1 MGFGMLIKMESPNL
15 QKSMAI
21 AMFGG
26 VVVSFAPILY
36 ALSDANP
43 LTGAF
48 FRMAYALPFLLIII
62 WFRKADDSRSI
73 NTRLIALVAGFAF
86 SLDFLAYHSTVDWIG
101 TGIGTLIGNSQVIIV
116 TLMSWWLFGERPNLS
131 ILISLPI
138 VMIGLVLISGILDDN
153 PYGEHPVRGVIAG
166 VFTAIFYSL
175 FLIIYRF
182 ANREL
187 APAVNLQFDST
198 AGCAFGLI
206 ILSFLPLQSIHV
218 DPIDFEPNLPTHGWL
233 LMLAILSQVIGWL
246 AIAHSL
252 PRLPAA
258 YTSFAILLQPT
269 LTIVWGIILLS
280 EAPSIQQAIGMILI
294 LGSIIGVTVYGS
306 VDSSKDSE
314 NTKAL

>member
-1 MGFGMLIKMESPNL
+1 MESANL
-15 QKSMAI
+15 QKSMGI

-48 FRMAYALPFLLIII
+48 FRMAYAIPFLLLII
-62 WFRKADDSRSI
+62 WFRKAQDSRST
-73 NTRLIALVAGFAF
+73 NTRLVAVIAGFAF

-138 VMIGLVLISGILDDN
+138 VMIGLVLISGVLDDN
-153 PYGEHPVRGVIAG
+153 PYGEYPVRGVIAG
-166 VFTAIFYSL
+166 VFTAIFYSA

-198 AGCAFGLI
+198 VGCALGLL
-206 ILSFLPLQSIHV
+206 ILSFLPLQSIYV
-218 DPIDFEPNLPTHGWL
+218 EPIDFEPSFPTHGWL
-233 LMLAILSQVIGWL
+233 LALALLSQVMGWL
-246 AIAHSL
+246 AIAYSL

-269 LTIVWGIILLS
+269 FTIIWGIILLS
-280 EAPSIQQAIGMILI
+280 ESPSLQQAVGMFLI
-294 LGSIIGVTVYGS
+294 LGSIIAVTTSGTV
-306 VDSSKDSE
+306 KDGE
-314 NTKAL
+314 K

>member
-1 MGFGMLIKMESPNL
+1 MESANL
-15 QKSMAI
+15 RKSMGI

-48 FRMAYALPFLLIII
+48 FRMLYAIPFFLLII
-62 WFRKADDSRSI
+62 FLRKDTDTRSI
-73 NTRLIALVAGFAF
+73 NTRLIAVIAGFAF
-86 SLDFLAYHSTVDWIG
+86 SLDFLAYHSTIDWIG

-116 TLMSWWLFGERPNLS
+116 TLVSWWLFGERPNLS

-138 VMIGLVLISGILDDN
+138 VMIGLVLISGVLDEN
-153 PYGEHPVRGVIAG
+153 PYGEYPVRGVIAG
-166 VFTAIFYSL
+166 VFTAIFYSS

-187 APAVNLQFDST
+187 APAVNLQLDST
-198 AGCAFGLI
+198 VGCAIGLL
-206 ILSFLPLQSIHV
+206 ILSFLPLQSIYV
-218 DPIDFEPNLPTHGWL
+218 EPIDFEPKFPSHGWL
-233 LMLAILSQVIGWL
+233 LALAFLSQVMGWL

-269 LTIVWGIILLS
+269 FTIIWGIILLS
-280 EAPSIQQAIGMILI
+280 EFPSTQQAIGMFLI
-294 LGSIIGVTVYGS
+294 LGSIIAVTTSGN
-306 VDSSKDSE
+306 SKDD
-314 NTKAL
+314 KK

>member
-1 MGFGMLIKMESPNL
+1 M
-15 QKSMAI
+15 QKSMESSSLQKTMSI

-48 FRMAYALPFLLIII
+48 FRMAYAIPFLLLII
-62 WFRKADDSRSI
+62 WFRKAKDPRTI
-73 NTRLIALVAGFAF
+73 NTRLIAVIAGFAF

-138 VMIGLVLISGILDDN
+138 VMIGLVLISGVLDDD
-153 PYGEHPVRGVIAG
+153 PYGEYPVRGVVAG
-166 VFTAIFYSL
+166 VFTAIFYSA

-182 ANREL
+182 ANKEL

-198 AGCAFGLI
+198 VGCAIGLL
-206 ILSFLPLQSIHV
+206 ILSFLPLQSIYV
-218 DPIDFEPNLPTHGWL
+218 EPIDFEPKFPTHGWL
-233 LMLAILSQVIGWL
+233 LALAFLSQVTGWL
-246 AIAHSL
+246 AIAYSL

-269 LTIVWGIILLS
+269 FTIIWGIILLS
-280 EAPSIQQAIGMILI
+280 ESPSMQQAIGMFLI
-294 LGSIIGVTVYGS
+294 LGSIIAVNTSGNV
-306 VDSSKDSE
+306 KDGE
-314 NTKAL
+314 

>member
-1 MGFGMLIKMESPNL
+1 
-15 QKSMAI
+15 MAI

-48 FRMAYALPFLLIII
+48 FRMVYALPFLLIII
-62 WFRKADDSRSI
+62 LFRKAEDTRSV

-116 TLMSWWLFGERPNLS
+116 TLISWRLFGERPNLS

-138 VMIGLVLISGILDDN
+138 VMVGLVLISGVLDDD
-153 PYGEHPVRGVIAG
+153 PYGEYPVRGVIAG
-166 VFTAIFYSL
+166 VFTAIFYSA

-198 AGCAFGLI
+198 AGCALGLL
-206 ILSFLPLQSIHV
+206 ILSFLPLKSIYV
-218 DPIDFEPNLPTHGWL
+218 EPIDFEPKFPTHGWL
-233 LMLAILSQVIGWL
+233 LALAILSQVMGWL

-269 LTIVWGIILLS
+269 FTIIWGILLLAES
-280 EAPSIQQAIGMILI
+280 PSLQQAIGMFLI
-294 LGSIIGVTVYGS
+294 LGSIVAVTTNGAV
-306 VDSSKDSE
+306 E
-314 NTKAL
+314 NDGN

>member
-1 MGFGMLIKMESPNL
+1 MGFKMLTKMESPNL

-48 FRMAYALPFLLIII
+48 FRMAYALPFLLLII
-62 WFRKADDSRSI
+62 WFRKADDSRSN
-73 NTRLIALVAGFAF
+73 NTRLIAVVAGFAF

-138 VMIGLVLISGILDDN
+138 VMIGLVLISGILDDQ

-166 VFTAIFYSL
+166 VFTAIFYSA

-198 AGCAFGLI
+198 LGCAVGLV
-206 ILSFLPLQSIHV
+206 ILSFLPLQSIYV
-218 DPIDFEPNLPTHGWL
+218 DPIDFEPSFPTHGWL
-233 LMLAILSQVIGWL
+233 LILALLSQVIGWL

-269 LTIVWGIILLS
+269 LTIVWGILLLS
-280 EAPSIQQAIGMILI
+280 ESPSLQQGIGMFLI
-294 LGSIIGVTVYGS
+294 LGSIIAVTVNGS
-306 VDSSKDSE
+306 VE
-314 NTKAL
+314 ND

>member
-1 MGFGMLIKMESPNL
+1 M
-15 QKSMAI
+15 QKSMESSSLQKTMSI

-48 FRMAYALPFLLIII
+48 FRMAYAIPFLLLII
-62 WFRKADDSRSI
+62 WFRKAKDPRTT
-73 NTRLIALVAGFAF
+73 NTRLIAIIAGFAF

-138 VMIGLVLISGILDDN
+138 VMIGLVLISGVLDDD
-153 PYGEHPVRGVIAG
+153 PYGEYPVRGVVAG
-166 VFTAIFYSL
+166 VFTAIFYSA

-182 ANREL
+182 ANKEL

-198 AGCAFGLI
+198 VGCAIGLL
-206 ILSFLPLQSIHV
+206 ILSFLPLQSIYV
-218 DPIDFEPNLPTHGWL
+218 EPIDFEPKFPTHGWL
-233 LMLAILSQVIGWL
+233 LALAFLSQVTGWL
-246 AIAHSL
+246 AIAYSL

-269 LTIVWGIILLS
+269 FTIIWGIILLS
-280 EAPSIQQAIGMILI
+280 ESPSMQQAIGMFLI
-294 LGSIIGVTVYGS
+294 LGSIIVVNTSGTV
-306 VDSSKDSE
+306 KDGE
-314 NTKAL
+314 K

>member
-1 MGFGMLIKMESPNL
+1 
-15 QKSMAI
+15 MAI

-48 FRMAYALPFLLIII
+48 FRMVYALPFLLIII
-62 WFRKADDSRSI
+62 LFRKAEDTRSV

-138 VMIGLVLISGILDDN
+138 VMVGLVLISGVLDDD
-153 PYGEHPVRGVIAG
+153 PYGEYPVRGVIAG
-166 VFTAIFYSL
+166 VFTAIFYSA

-198 AGCAFGLI
+198 AGCALGLL
-206 ILSFLPLQSIHV
+206 ILSFLPLKSIYV
-218 DPIDFEPNLPTHGWL
+218 EPIDFEPKFPTHGWL
-233 LMLAILSQVIGWL
+233 LALAILSQVMGWL

-269 LTIVWGIILLS
+269 FTIIWGILLLAES
-280 EAPSIQQAIGMILI
+280 PSLQQAIGMFLI
-294 LGSIIGVTVYGS
+294 LGSIVAVTTNGAV
-306 VDSSKDSE
+306 E
-314 NTKAL
+314 NDGN

>member
-1 MGFGMLIKMESPNL
+1 MDSKKLK
-15 QKSMAI
+15 KSMAI

-36 ALSDANP
+36 VLSNANP

-48 FRMAYALPFLLIII
+48 FRMIYALPFLGFII
-62 WFRKADDSRSI
+62 WFRSLDDSRSM
-73 NTRLIALVAGFAF
+73 NTRLIAIGAGLAF
-86 SLDFLAYHSTVDWIG
+86 SLDFLSYHSAVDWIG

-116 TLMSWWLFGERPNLS
+116 TLMSWWLLGERPNLS

-138 VMIGLVLISGILDDN
+138 VMFGLFLISGIWDDE
-153 PYGEHPVRGVIAG
+153 PYGSHPVRGVIAG
-166 VFTAIFYSL
+166 VFTAIFYSA

-187 APAVNLQFDST
+187 APATNLQFDST
-198 AGCAFGLI
+198 VGCAFGLL

-218 DPIDFEPNLPTHGWL
+218 DPIDFEPTMPVHGWL
-233 LMLAILSQVIGWL
+233 LLLAILSQVVGWL
-246 AIAHSL
+246 AIAYSL

-269 LTIVWGIILLS
+269 LTIVWGIVLLS
-280 EAPSIQQAIGMILI
+280 ELPSIQQVIGMILI
-294 LGSIIGVTVYGS
+294 FVSIIGVTVYGS
-306 VDSSKDSE
+306 VESSTASE
-314 NTKAL
+314 DTKVL

>member
-1 MGFGMLIKMESPNL
+1 
-15 QKSMAI
+15 
-21 AMFGG
+21 MFGG

-48 FRMAYALPFLLIII
+48 FRMAYAIPFLLLII
-62 WFRKADDSRSI
+62 WFRKAKDSRTI
-73 NTRLIALVAGFAF
+73 NTRLIAVIAGFAF

-138 VMIGLVLISGILDDN
+138 VMIGLVLISGVLDDD
-153 PYGEHPVRGVIAG
+153 PYGEYPVRGVVAG
-166 VFTAIFYSL
+166 VFTAIFYSA

-198 AGCAFGLI
+198 VGCAIGLL
-206 ILSFLPLQSIHV
+206 ILSFLPLQSIYV
-218 DPIDFEPNLPTHGWL
+218 EPIDFEFKFPTHGWL
-233 LMLAILSQVIGWL
+233 LALAFLSLVMGWL
-246 AIAHSL
+246 AIAYSL

-269 LTIVWGIILLS
+269 FTIIWGIILLS
-280 EAPSIQQAIGMILI
+280 ESPSIQQAIGMFLI
-294 LGSIIGVTVYGS
+294 LGSIIAVTTSGTV
-306 VDSSKDSE
+306 KDGE
-314 NTKAL
+314 K

>member
-1 MGFGMLIKMESPNL
+1 M
-15 QKSMAI
+15 QKSMELSSLQKTMGI

-48 FRMAYALPFLLIII
+48 FRMAYAIPFLLLII
-62 WFRKADDSRSI
+62 WFRKAKDPRTI
-73 NTRLIALVAGFAF
+73 NTRLIAVIAGFAF

-138 VMIGLVLISGILDDN
+138 VMVGLVLISGVLDDD
-153 PYGEHPVRGVIAG
+153 PYGEYPVRGVVAG
-166 VFTAIFYSL
+166 VFTAIFYSA

-182 ANREL
+182 ANKEL

-198 AGCAFGLI
+198 VGCAIGLL
-206 ILSFLPLQSIHV
+206 ILSFLPLQSIYV
-218 DPIDFEPNLPTHGWL
+218 EPIDFEPKFPTHGWL
-233 LMLAILSQVIGWL
+233 LALAFLSQVTGWL
-246 AIAHSL
+246 AIAYSL

-269 LTIVWGIILLS
+269 FTIIWGIILLS
-280 EAPSIQQAIGMILI
+280 ESPSMQQAIGMFLI
-294 LGSIIGVTVYGS
+294 LGSIIAVNTSGS
-306 VDSSKDSE
+306 VKDGE
-314 NTKAL
+314 K

>member
-1 MGFGMLIKMESPNL
+1 MESKSL

-36 ALSDANP
+36 AISNANP

-48 FRMAYALPFLLIII
+48 FRMIYALPFLLLIIL
-62 WFRKADDSRSI
+62 FRRAEDSRSR
-73 NTRLIALVAGFAF
+73 NTRLIALIAGFAF
-86 SLDFLAYHSTVDWIG
+86 SLDFLGYHSTVDWIG
-101 TGIGTLIGNSQVIIV
+101 AGIGTLIGNSQVIIV

-138 VMIGLVLISGILDDN
+138 VMIGLFLISGILDDD
-153 PYGEHPVRGVIAG
+153 PYGEYPVRGVIAG
-166 VFTAIFYSL
+166 IFTAIFYSA

-198 AGCAFGLI
+198 VGCALGLL
-206 ILSFLPLQSIHV
+206 ILSFLPLQSIYV
-218 DPIDFEPNLPTHGWL
+218 EPIDFQPSFPTHGWL
-233 LMLAILSQVIGWL
+233 LALALLSQVTGWL
-246 AIAHSL
+246 AIAYSL

-258 YTSFAILLQPT
+258 HTSFAILLQPT
-269 LTIVWGIILLS
+269 FTIIWGIIFLS
-280 EAPSIQQAIGMILI
+280 ESPSIQQAIGMFLI
-294 LGSIIGVTVYGS
+294 LGSIIAVTISGS
-306 VDSSKDSE
+306 VE
-314 NTKAL
+314 NNEND

>member
-1 MGFGMLIKMESPNL
+1 M
-15 QKSMAI
+15 QKSMELSSLQKTMGI

-48 FRMAYALPFLLIII
+48 FRMAYAIPFLLLII
-62 WFRKADDSRSI
+62 WFRKAKDPRTI
-73 NTRLIALVAGFAF
+73 NTRLIAVIAGFAF

-138 VMIGLVLISGILDDN
+138 VMIGLVLISGVLDDD
-153 PYGEHPVRGVIAG
+153 PYGEYPVRGVVAG
-166 VFTAIFYSL
+166 VFTAIFYSA

-182 ANREL
+182 ANKEL

-198 AGCAFGLI
+198 VGCAIGLL
-206 ILSFLPLQSIHV
+206 ILSFLPLQSIYV
-218 DPIDFEPNLPTHGWL
+218 EPIDFEPKFPTHGWL
-233 LMLAILSQVIGWL
+233 LALAFLSQVTGWL
-246 AIAHSL
+246 AIAYSL

-269 LTIVWGIILLS
+269 FTIIWGIILLS
-280 EAPSIQQAIGMILI
+280 ESPSMQQAIGMFLI
-294 LGSIIGVTVYGS
+294 LGSIIAVNTSGS
-306 VDSSKDSE
+306 VKDGE
-314 NTKAL
+314 K

>member
-1 MGFGMLIKMESPNL
+1 M
-15 QKSMAI
+15 QKSMELSSLQKTMGI
-21 AMFGG
+21 AMLGG

-48 FRMAYALPFLLIII
+48 FRMAYAIPFLLLII
-62 WFRKADDSRSI
+62 WFRKAKDPRTI
-73 NTRLIALVAGFAF
+73 NTRLIAVIAGFAF

-138 VMIGLVLISGILDDN
+138 VMIGLVLISGVLDDD
-153 PYGEHPVRGVIAG
+153 PYGEYPVRGVVAG
-166 VFTAIFYSL
+166 VFTAIFYSA

-198 AGCAFGLI
+198 VGCAIGLL
-206 ILSFLPLQSIHV
+206 ILSFLPLQSIYV
-218 DPIDFEPNLPTHGWL
+218 EPIDFEPKFPTHGWL
-233 LMLAILSQVIGWL
+233 LALAFLSQVTGWL
-246 AIAHSL
+246 AIAYSL

-269 LTIVWGIILLS
+269 FTIIWGIILLS
-280 EAPSIQQAIGMILI
+280 ESPSMQQAIGMFLI
-294 LGSIIGVTVYGS
+294 LGSIIAVNTSGS
-306 VDSSKDSE
+306 VKDGE
-314 NTKAL
+314 K

>member
-1 MGFGMLIKMESPNL
+1 MDSKELK
-15 QKSMAI
+15 KSMAI

-36 ALSDANP
+36 AISNANP

-48 FRMAYALPFLLIII
+48 FRMVYALPFLGLII
-62 WFRKADDSRSI
+62 WFRGVGDSRST
-73 NTRLIALVAGFAF
+73 NTRFIAIIAGLFF
-86 SLDFLAYHSTVDWIG
+86 SLDFLAYHSAVDWIG

-116 TLMSWWLFGERPNLS
+116 TLMSWWLFGERPNRS

-138 VMIGLVLISGILDDN
+138 VMLGLFLISGIWDDK
-153 PYGEHPVRGVIAG
+153 PYGLHPVRGVIAG
-166 VFTAIFYSL
+166 VLTAIFYSA

-187 APAVNLQFDST
+187 APATNLQFDST
-198 AGCAFGLI
+198 VGCALGLLL
-206 ILSFLPLQSIHV
+206 LSFLPLQSIHV
-218 DPIDFEPNLPTHGWL
+218 DPINFEPTLPVHGWL
-233 LMLAILSQVIGWL
+233 LLLAILSQVVGWL
-246 AIAHSL
+246 AIAYSL

-269 LTIVWGIILLS
+269 LTIVWGIVLLS
-280 EAPSIQQAIGMILI
+280 ESPSIQQVIGMILI

-306 VDSSKDSE
+306 VEFSAQPDD
-314 NTKAL
+314 TKVL

>member
-1 MGFGMLIKMESPNL
+1 MESPDL

-26 VVVSFAPILY
+26 VVVSFAPIIY
-36 ALSDANP
+36 ALSNANP

-48 FRMAYALPFLLIII
+48 FRMVYALPFLLMII
-62 WFRKADDSRSI
+62 WFRGAEDSRST
-73 NTRLIALVAGFAF
+73 NTRLIAIIAGFAF

-138 VMIGLVLISGILDDN
+138 VMFGLCLISGIWDDE
-153 PYGEHPVRGVIAG
+153 PYGSYPLRGVIAG
-166 VFTAIFYSL
+166 VFTAIFYSA

-187 APAVNLQFDST
+187 APATNLQFDST
-198 AGCAFGLI
+198 VGCALGLL
-206 ILSFLPLQSIHV
+206 ILSFLPLKSIHV
-218 DPIDFEPNLPTHGWL
+218 DPIDFEPTMPVHGWL
-233 LMLAILSQVIGWL
+233 LLLAILSQVIGWL
-246 AIAHSL
+246 AIAYSL

-269 LTIVWGIILLS
+269 LTIVWGIVLLS
-280 EAPSIQQAIGMILI
+280 ESPSIQQAIGMFLI

-306 VDSSKDSE
+306 VDSSTELD
-314 NTKAL
+314 NTKVL

>member
-1 MGFGMLIKMESPNL
+1 
-15 QKSMAI
+15 MAI

-48 FRMAYALPFLLIII
+48 FRMVYALPFLLIII
-62 WFRKADDSRSI
+62 LVRKAEDTRSV

-131 ILISLPI
+131 ILVTLPI
-138 VMIGLVLISGILDDN
+138 VMVGLVFISGVLDDD
-153 PYGEHPVRGVIAG
+153 PYGEYPVRGVIAG
-166 VFTAIFYSL
+166 VFTAIFYSA

-198 AGCAFGLI
+198 AGCALGLL
-206 ILSFLPLQSIHV
+206 ILSFLPLKSIYV
-218 DPIDFEPNLPTHGWL
+218 EPIDFEPKFPTHGWL
-233 LMLAILSQVIGWL
+233 LALAILSQVMGWL

-269 LTIVWGIILLS
+269 FTIIWGILLLAES
-280 EAPSIQQAIGMILI
+280 PSLQQAIGMFLI
-294 LGSIIGVTVYGS
+294 LGSIVAVTTNGAV
-306 VDSSKDSE
+306 E
-314 NTKAL
+314 NDGN

>member
-1 MGFGMLIKMESPNL
+1 
-15 QKSMAI
+15 MAI

-36 ALSDANP
+36 ALSNANP

-48 FRMAYALPFLLIII
+48 FRMVYALPFFVIII
-62 WFRKADDSRSI
+62 WFRRAEDLRST
-73 NTRLIALVAGFAF
+73 NTRLIAIIAGFAF

-116 TLMSWWLFGERPNLS
+116 TLASWWLFGERPNLS

-138 VMIGLVLISGILDDN
+138 VMFGLFLISGIWDDE
-153 PYGEHPVRGVIAG
+153 PYGDYPVRGVIAG
-166 VFTAIFYSL
+166 VFTAIFYSA

-187 APAVNLQFDST
+187 APATNLQFDST
-198 AGCAFGLI
+198 VGCALGLL
-206 ILSFLPLQSIHV
+206 ILSFLPLKSIHV
-218 DPIDFEPNLPTHGWL
+218 EPIDFQPTFPVHAWL
-233 LMLAILSQVIGWL
+233 LLLAILSQVIGWL
-246 AIAHSL
+246 AIAYSL

-269 LTIVWGIILLS
+269 LTIVWGVILLS
-280 EAPSIQQAIGMILI
+280 EAPSIQQSIGMFLI

-306 VDSSKDSE
+306 VEDGAE
-314 NTKAL
+314 GEI

>member
-1 MGFGMLIKMESPNL
+1 MESKSL
-15 QKSMAI
+15 QKAMAI

-36 ALSDANP
+36 TLSNANP

-48 FRMAYALPFLLIII
+48 FRMVYALPFLGFII
-62 WFRKADDSRSI
+62 WFRSVDDSRSI
-73 NTRLIALVAGFAF
+73 NTRLIAIIAGFAF
-86 SLDFLAYHSTVDWIG
+86 SLDFLSYHSAVDWIG

-138 VMIGLVLISGILDDN
+138 VTIGLLLISGILDDE
-153 PYGEHPVRGVIAG
+153 PYGSHPVRGVIAG
-166 VFTAIFYSL
+166 VFTAIFYSA

-187 APAVNLQFDST
+187 APATNLQFDST
-198 AGCAFGLI
+198 AGCAFGLL

-218 DPIDFEPNLPTHGWL
+218 DPIDFQPTLPVHGWL
-233 LMLAILSQVIGWL
+233 LLLAILSQVVGWL
-246 AIAHSL
+246 AISYSL

-258 YTSFAILLQPT
+258 YTSFAILLQPV
-269 LTIVWGIILLS
+269 LTIVWGVILLS
-280 EAPSIQQAIGMILI
+280 ESPSLQQSLGMFLI

-306 VDSSKDSE
+306 VEDGAE
-314 NTKAL
+314 GEI

>member
-1 MGFGMLIKMESPNL
+1 MDSKELK
-15 QKSMAI
+15 KSMAI

-36 ALSDANP
+36 AISNANP

-48 FRMAYALPFLLIII
+48 FRMVYALPFLGLII
-62 WFRKADDSRSI
+62 WFRGVGDSRST
-73 NTRLIALVAGFAF
+73 NTRFIAIIAGLFF
-86 SLDFLAYHSTVDWIG
+86 SLDFLAYHSAVDWIG

-116 TLMSWWLFGERPNLS
+116 TLMSWWLFGERPNRS

-138 VMIGLVLISGILDDN
+138 VMLGLFLISGIWDYK
-153 PYGEHPVRGVIAG
+153 PYGLHPVRGVIAG
-166 VFTAIFYSL
+166 VLTAIFYSA

-187 APAVNLQFDST
+187 APATNLQFDST
-198 AGCAFGLI
+198 VGCAFGLLL
-206 ILSFLPLQSIHV
+206 LSFLPLQSIHV
-218 DPIDFEPNLPTHGWL
+218 DPINFEPTLPVHGWL
-233 LMLAILSQVIGWL
+233 LLLAILSQVVGWL
-246 AIAHSL
+246 AIAYSL

-269 LTIVWGIILLS
+269 LTIVWGIVLLS
-280 EAPSIQQAIGMILI
+280 ESPSIQQVIGMILI

-306 VDSSKDSE
+306 VESSAQPDD
-314 NTKAL
+314 TKVL

>member
-1 MGFGMLIKMESPNL
+1 MG
-15 QKSMAI
+15 I

-48 FRMAYALPFLLIII
+48 FRMAYAIPFLLLII
-62 WFRKADDSRSI
+62 WFRKAKDSRTI
-73 NTRLIALVAGFAF
+73 NTRLIAVIAGFAF

-138 VMIGLVLISGILDDN
+138 VMIGLVLISGVLDND
-153 PYGEHPVRGVIAG
+153 PYGEYPVRGVVAG
-166 VFTAIFYSL
+166 VFTAIFYSA

-198 AGCAFGLI
+198 VGCAIGLL
-206 ILSFLPLQSIHV
+206 ILSFLPLQSIYV
-218 DPIDFEPNLPTHGWL
+218 EPIDFELKFPTHGWL
-233 LMLAILSQVIGWL
+233 LALAFLSQVTGWL
-246 AIAHSL
+246 AIAYSL

-269 LTIVWGIILLS
+269 FTIIWGIILLS
-280 EAPSIQQAIGMILI
+280 ESPSILQAIGMFLI
-294 LGSIIGVTVYGS
+294 LGSIIAVTTSGTV
-306 VDSSKDSE
+306 KDGE
-314 NTKAL
+314 K

>member
-1 MGFGMLIKMESPNL
+1 
-15 QKSMAI
+15 
-21 AMFGG
+21 MFGG

-48 FRMAYALPFLLIII
+48 FRMAYAIPFLLLII
-62 WFRKADDSRSI
+62 WFRKAKDSRTI
-73 NTRLIALVAGFAF
+73 NTRLIAVIAGFAF

-138 VMIGLVLISGILDDN
+138 VMIGLVLISGVLDND
-153 PYGEHPVRGVIAG
+153 PYGEYPVRGVVAG
-166 VFTAIFYSL
+166 VFTAIFYSA

-198 AGCAFGLI
+198 VGCAIGLL
-206 ILSFLPLQSIHV
+206 ILSFLPLQSIYV
-218 DPIDFEPNLPTHGWL
+218 EPIDFELKFPTHGWW
-233 LMLAILSQVIGWL
+233 LALAFLSQVTGWL
-246 AIAHSL
+246 AIAYSL

-269 LTIVWGIILLS
+269 FTIIWGIILLS
-280 EAPSIQQAIGMILI
+280 ESPSIQQAIGMFLI
-294 LGSIIGVTVYGS
+294 LGSIIAVTTSGTV
-306 VDSSKDSE
+306 KDGE
-314 NTKAL
+314 K

>member
-1 MGFGMLIKMESPNL
+1 M
-15 QKSMAI
+15 QKSMELSSLQKTMGI

-48 FRMAYALPFLLIII
+48 FRMAYAIPFLLLII
-62 WFRKADDSRSI
+62 WFRKAKDPRTT
-73 NTRLIALVAGFAF
+73 NTRLIAIIAGFAF

-138 VMIGLVLISGILDDN
+138 VMIGLVLISGVLDDD
-153 PYGEHPVRGVIAG
+153 PYGEYPVRGVVAG
-166 VFTAIFYSL
+166 VFTAIFYSA

-182 ANREL
+182 ANKEL

-198 AGCAFGLI
+198 VGCAIGLL
-206 ILSFLPLQSIHV
+206 ILSFLPLQSIYV
-218 DPIDFEPNLPTHGWL
+218 EPIDFEPKFPTHGWL
-233 LMLAILSQVIGWL
+233 LALAFLSQVTGWL
-246 AIAHSL
+246 AIAYSL

-269 LTIVWGIILLS
+269 FTIIWGIILLS
-280 EAPSIQQAIGMILI
+280 ESPSMQQAIGMFLI
-294 LGSIIGVTVYGS
+294 LGSIIAVNTSGNV
-306 VDSSKDSE
+306 KDGE
-314 NTKAL
+314 

>member
-1 MGFGMLIKMESPNL
+1 MGFKMLTKMESPNL

-48 FRMAYALPFLLIII
+48 FRMAYALPFLLLII
-62 WFRKADDSRSI
+62 WFRKAEDSRSN
-73 NTRLIALVAGFAF
+73 NTRLIAVIAGFAF

-138 VMIGLVLISGILDDN
+138 VMIGLVLISGILDDQ

-166 VFTAIFYSL
+166 VFTAIFYSA

-198 AGCAFGLI
+198 LGCAIGLV
-206 ILSFLPLQSIHV
+206 ILSFLPLQSIYV

-269 LTIVWGIILLS
+269 LTIVWGILLLS
-280 EAPSIQQAIGMILI
+280 ESPSLQQGIGMFLI
-294 LGSIIGVTVYGS
+294 LGSIIAVTVNGS
-306 VDSSKDSE
+306 VE
-314 NTKAL
+314 ND

>member
-1 MGFGMLIKMESPNL
+1 M
-15 QKSMAI
+15 QKSMESSSLQKTMGI

-48 FRMAYALPFLLIII
+48 FRMAYAIPFLLLII
-62 WFRKADDSRSI
+62 WFRKAKDPRTT
-73 NTRLIALVAGFAF
+73 NTRLIAIIAGFAF

-138 VMIGLVLISGILDDN
+138 VMIGLVLISGVLDDD
-153 PYGEHPVRGVIAG
+153 PYGEYPVRGVVAG
-166 VFTAIFYSL
+166 VFTAIFYSA

-198 AGCAFGLI
+198 VGCAIGLL
-206 ILSFLPLQSIHV
+206 ILSFLPLQSIYV
-218 DPIDFEPNLPTHGWL
+218 EPIDFEPKFPRHGWL
-233 LMLAILSQVIGWL
+233 LALAFLSQVTGWL
-246 AIAHSL
+246 AIAYSL

-269 LTIVWGIILLS
+269 FTIIWGIILLS
-280 EAPSIQQAIGMILI
+280 ESPSMQQAIGMFLI
-294 LGSIIGVTVYGS
+294 LGSIIAV
-306 VDSSKDSE
+306 
-314 NTKAL
+314 NTSGNVKNGE

>member
-1 MGFGMLIKMESPNL
+1 METRSL
-15 QKSMAI
+15 QKTMAI

-36 ALSDANP
+36 AISNANP

-48 FRMAYALPFLLIII
+48 FRMVYALPFLLLII
-62 WFRKADDSRSI
+62 WFREAEDSRST
-73 NTRLIALVAGFAF
+73 NTRLIAVIAGFAF

-138 VMIGLVLISGILDDN
+138 VMVGLVLISGILDDD

-166 VFTAIFYSL
+166 IFTAIFYSA

-187 APAVNLQFDST
+187 APAVNLQLDST
-198 AGCAFGLI
+198 AGCALGLI
-206 ILSFLPLQSIHV
+206 ILSFLPLQSVHV
-218 DPIDFEPNLPTHGWL
+218 ESIDFQFTFPMHGWL
-233 LMLAILSQVIGWL
+233 LMLALLSQVVGWL

-280 EAPSIQQAIGMILI
+280 ESPSIFQAIGMILI
-294 LGSIIGVTVYGS
+294 LGSIIAVTINGTV
-306 VDSSKDSE
+306 E
-314 NTKAL
+314 NNKNT

>member
-1 MGFGMLIKMESPNL
+1 MESENL
-15 QKSMAI
+15 QRSMAI

-48 FRMAYALPFLLIII
+48 FRMVYALPFLLIII
-62 WFRKADDSRSI
+62 LFRKVEDKRSV

-138 VMIGLVLISGILDDN
+138 VMVGLVLISGVLDDD
-153 PYGEHPVRGVIAG
+153 PYGEYPVRGVIAG
-166 VFTAIFYSL
+166 VFTAIFYSA

-198 AGCAFGLI
+198 AGCALGLL
-206 ILSFLPLQSIHV
+206 ILSFLPLKSIYV
-218 DPIDFEPNLPTHGWL
+218 EPIDFEPKFPTHGWL
-233 LMLAILSQVIGWL
+233 LALAILSQVMGWL

-269 LTIVWGIILLS
+269 FTIIWGILLLAES
-280 EAPSIQQAIGMILI
+280 PSLQQAIGMFLI
-294 LGSIIGVTVYGS
+294 LGSIVAVTTNGAV
-306 VDSSKDSE
+306 E
-314 NTKAL
+314 NNES

>member
-1 MGFGMLIKMESPNL
+1 MG
-15 QKSMAI
+15 I

-36 ALSDANP
+36 ALSGANP

-48 FRMAYALPFLLIII
+48 FRMAYAIPFLLVII
-62 WFRKADDSRSI
+62 WFRNTQDPRST
-73 NTRLIALVAGFAF
+73 NTRLIALIAGFAF

-116 TLMSWWLFGERPNLS
+116 TLVSWWLFGERPNLS

-138 VMIGLVLISGILDDN
+138 VMVGLVLISGVLDDD
-153 PYGEHPVRGVIAG
+153 PYGEYPVRGVIAG
-166 VFTAIFYSL
+166 VFTAIFYST

-198 AGCAFGLI
+198 VGCALGLL
-206 ILSFLPLQSIHV
+206 ILSFLPLQSIYV
-218 DPIDFEPNLPTHGWL
+218 EPIDFEPRFPTHGWL
-233 LMLAILSQVIGWL
+233 LALALLSQVMGWL
-246 AIAHSL
+246 AIAYSL

-269 LTIVWGIILLS
+269 FTIIWGIILLS
-280 EAPSIQQAIGMILI
+280 ESPSLQQAIGMFLI
-294 LGSIIGVTVYGS
+294 LGSIIAVTTSGTV
-306 VDSSKDSE
+306 KDGG
-314 NTKAL
+314 K

>member
-1 MGFGMLIKMESPNL
+1 MESKSL
-15 QKSMAI
+15 QKAMAI

-36 ALSDANP
+36 ALSNANP

-48 FRMAYALPFLLIII
+48 FRMVYAIPFLVIII
-62 WFRKADDSRSI
+62 WFRSAEDLRST
-73 NTRLIALVAGFAF
+73 NTRLLALIAGFAF

-116 TLMSWWLFGERPNLS
+116 TLASWWLFGERPNLS
-131 ILISLPI
+131 ILMSLPI
-138 VMIGLVLISGILDDN
+138 VMFGLCLISGIWDDE
-153 PYGEHPVRGVIAG
+153 PYGFHPVRGVIAG
-166 VFTAIFYSL
+166 VFTAIFYSA

-187 APAVNLQFDST
+187 APATNLQFDST
-198 AGCAFGLI
+198 VGCALGLL
-206 ILSFLPLQSIHV
+206 ILSFLPLKSIHV
-218 DPIDFEPNLPTHGWL
+218 EPIDFQPTFPVHGWL
-233 LMLAILSQVIGWL
+233 LLLAILSQVIGWL
-246 AIAHSL
+246 AIAYSL

-269 LTIVWGIILLS
+269 LTIVWGVILLS
-280 EAPSIQQAIGMILI
+280 ESPSIQQSLGMFLI

-306 VDSSKDSE
+306 VEDGAE
-314 NTKAL
+314 GEI

>member
-1 MGFGMLIKMESPNL
+1 MG
-15 QKSMAI
+15 I

-48 FRMAYALPFLLIII
+48 FRMAYAIPFLLLII
-62 WFRKADDSRSI
+62 WYRKAKDPRTTS
-73 NTRLIALVAGFAF
+73 TRLIAVIAGFAF

-138 VMIGLVLISGILDDN
+138 VMIGLVLISGVLDDD
-153 PYGEHPVRGVIAG
+153 PYGEYPVRGVVAG
-166 VFTAIFYSL
+166 VFTAIFYSA

-198 AGCAFGLI
+198 VGCAIGLL
-206 ILSFLPLQSIHV
+206 ILSFLPLQSIYV
-218 DPIDFEPNLPTHGWL
+218 EPIDFEPKFPTHGWL
-233 LMLAILSQVIGWL
+233 LALAFLSQVTGWL
-246 AIAHSL
+246 AIAYSL

-269 LTIVWGIILLS
+269 FTIIWGIILLS
-280 EAPSIQQAIGMILI
+280 ESPSMQQAIGMFLI
-294 LGSIIGVTVYGS
+294 LGSIIVVNTSGTV
-306 VDSSKDSE
+306 KDGE
-314 NTKAL
+314 K